1 MYIISLNMYIR
12 RPLLTARGSA
22 SEWTRSSALILTF
35 VLPKACHFENS
46 LRSGHA
52 LACHCIPARRG
63 PFLAG
68 KPLGGGG
75 PFSGEASGSNDFVFL
90 LKQNK
95 KTNVGGI

>member
-52 LACHCIPARRG
+52 LACHCMSGSQGSLFGRKAFGRRRAFLRRG
-63 PFLAG
+63 LG
-68 KPLGGGG
+68 K
-75 PFSGEASGSNDFVFL
+75 
-90 LKQNK
+90 Q
-95 KTNVGGI
+95 